1 MAPVLRRL
9 NRFAPLSAAEIELV
23 RGLGASRKRWR
34 AGTMLLTEGRTAGPQ
49 FVLSG
54 WAGSQRVLRDG
65 RRQIFDFILAGESF
79 GFGARAETHER
90 QAVVSLTAVDTVDA
104 SAVLEASGA
113 EPLSGLCRALR
124 AMLAHEEIRRL
135 DHMVRLG
142 RLTAYEKA
150 AHFMLEMQH
159 RSGAAEAAR
168 SFPLPLTQET
178 MADAL
183 GLSVVH
189 LNRVLR
195 QLRATNLVQVRG
207 GVATVHDAKALA
219 AAAVLSL
226 HGGDVAARA

>member
-9 NRFAPLSAAEIELV
+9 SRFASLSAAEIDLV
-23 RGLGASRKRWR
+23 RSLGAHRKRWR
-34 AGTMLLTEGRTAGPQ
+34 AGTMLLTEGRTTGPQ

-65 RRQIFDFILAGESF
+65 RRQIFDFVLAGEGF
-79 GFGARAETHER
+79 GFGARAATHER
-90 QAVVSLTAVDTVDA
+90 QAVITLTAVDTVDA
-104 SAVLEASGA
+104 AALFEDSGA
-113 EPLSGLCRALR
+113 ETFSGLRRAVR
-124 AMLAHEEIRRL
+124 AMLAYEDARRF

-150 AHFMLEMQH
+150 AHFILEMQH
-159 RSGAAEAAR
+159 RSGAAEAR

-195 QLRATNLVQVRG
+195 QLRAANLVQVRG
-207 GVATVHDAKALA
+207 GVATVHEPRALA
-219 AAAVLSL
+219 AASVLPPS
-226 HGGDVAARA
+226 GDDLGAHHP

>member
-9 NRFAPLSAAEIELV
+9 SRFASLSAAEIELV
-23 RGLGASRKRWR
+23 RGLGVHRRRWR
-34 AGTMLLTEGRTAGPQ
+34 AGTMLLTEGRTSGPQ

-54 WAGSQRVLRDG
+54 WVCGQRVLRDG
-65 RRQIFDFILAGESF
+65 RRQIFDFVLAGEGF

-90 QAVVSLTAVDTVDA
+90 QAFVTLTAVDTVDA
-104 SAVLEASGA
+104 AAVFEDAGT
-113 EPLSGLCRALR
+113 ETPSGLRRAVR
-124 AMLAHEEIRRL
+124 AMLAHEDARRF
-135 DHMVRLG
+135 DHIVRLG

-150 AHFMLEMQH
+150 AHFILEMQQ
-159 RSGAAEAAR
+159 RSGAAEAR

-195 QLRATNLVQVRG
+195 QLRAANLVQVRG
-207 GVATVHDAKALA
+207 GVAIVHDPKALA
-219 AAAVLSL
+219 AASVLPPS
-226 HGGDVAARA
+226 GDDLAAHP

>member
-9 NRFAPLSAAEIELV
+9 NRFALLSTADIELV
-23 RGLGASRKRWR
+23 RRLGASRKRWR
-34 AGTMLLTEGRTAGPQ
+34 AGTMLLTEGRTVGPQ

-65 RRQIFDFILAGESF
+65 RRQIFDFVLAGEGF

-104 SAVLEASGA
+104 TAVLEASGA
-113 EPLSGLCRALR
+113 EPLGGLRRALR
-124 AMLAHEEIRRL
+124 AMLAYEDTRRL

-150 AHFMLEMQH
+150 AHFILEMQH
-159 RSGAAEAAR
+159 RSSAAEAR

-195 QLRATNLVQVRG
+195 QLRAANVVQVRG

-219 AAAVLSL
+219 AAAVLALNGEDLGL
-226 HGGDVAARA
+226 HL